1 MTFNQGVRIDS
12 SKVQRR
18 GRGGKA
24 GAVGG
29 GGLLTV
35 VVLLLLSYATG
46 VDWMPLAGGSAAYEA
61 PTEAVDVEEIEC
73 STGQDANTSEECRMI
88 GTANALDTYWGSTL
102 RDYESPGVVLF
113 TDSTMSGC
121 GQATAATGPFY
132 CPADETIYLDTAFFD
147 VLRGQYG
154 AQTGSLA
161 QMYVLA
167 HEWGH
172 HVSNLT
178 GSLDQ
183 GNRESGATGG
193 SVRLELQADCYAGSW
208 VGSASTVPEE
218 STGVP
223 YLMPVTEDQISD
235 ALEAAASIGDD
246 HIMEQAGQRVNP
258 DRFTHGSS
266 EQRQKWFLTGYE
278 EGPAACDTFAVS
290 AADL

>member
-18 GRGGKA
+18 GRGSKA

-46 VDWMPLAGGSAAYEA
+46 VDWMPLAGGSAAHET
-61 PTEAVDVEEIEC
+61 PVEAVDVEDIEC
-73 STGQDANTSEECRMI
+73 STGKDANASEECRMI

-102 RDYESPGVVLF
+102 RGYESPGVVLF

-132 CPADETIYLDTAFFD
+132 CPADETIYLDTGFFD

-172 HVSNLT
+172 HISNLT

-183 GNRESGATGG
+183 GNRDSGATGG

-208 VGSASTVPEE
+208 VGNASTVPEA
-218 STGVP
+218 STGTP
-223 YLMPVTEDQISD
+223 FLMPVTEDQIAD

-290 AADL
+290 SADL